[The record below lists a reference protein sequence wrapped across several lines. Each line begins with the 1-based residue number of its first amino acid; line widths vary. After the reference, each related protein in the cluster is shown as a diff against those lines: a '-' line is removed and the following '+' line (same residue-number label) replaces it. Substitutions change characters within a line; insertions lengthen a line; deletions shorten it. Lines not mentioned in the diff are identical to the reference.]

1 MSVGVI
7 TVGIF
12 TLIFWRSLS
21 DFERETKMSVGVITV
36 GILYAD
42 FLEDNENSIKGGRMS
57 VTSGFWGVFFT
68 LSY

>member
-1 MSVGVI
+1 M
-7 TVGIF
+7 
-12 TLIFWRSLS
+12 
-21 DFERETKMSVGVITV
+21 KMSVGVITV

-57 VTSGFWGVFFT
+57 VTSGFWGVFT